1 MTGESVVNGMP
12 LWMKF
17 ISLVGVPSSI
27 AIYLVW
33 FLTTTVLGAISSH
46 NDDHADEMRV
56 LTSVMQQICANTS
69 VNSADRARCFPTIPR

>member
-17 ISLVGVPSSI
+17 ISWVGVPSSI
-27 AIYLVW
+27 ALYLIY
-33 FLTTTVLGAISSH
+33 FLTATVMGAISSH

-69 VNSADRARCFPTIPR
+69 GNAADRARCFPTIPR

>member
-1 MTGESVVNGMP
+1 MTGDALSNGLP

-46 NDDHADEMRV
+46 NDHHAEEMRV
-56 LTSVMQQICANTS
+56 LTSVMQQICANTAE
-69 VNSADRARCFPTIPR
+69 NTTDRARCFPSIPR

>member
-12 LWMKF
+12 MWMKF
-17 ISLVGVPSSI
+17 ISWVGVPSSI

-46 NDDHADEMRV
+46 NDDHAGEMRV
-56 LTSVMQQICANTS
+56 LTSVMQQICANTAETS
-69 VNSADRARCFPTIPR
+69 TDRARCFPTIPR

>member
-1 MTGESVVNGMP
+1 MTSESVVNGMP
-12 LWMKF
+12 LWMKL

-56 LTSVMQQICANTS
+56 LTSVMLKICANTS
-69 VNSADRARCFPTIPR
+69 EICADRARCFPTIPR

>member
-12 LWMKF
+12 MWMKF
-17 ISLVGVPSSI
+17 ISWVGVPSSI
-27 AIYLVW
+27 ALYLIY
-33 FLTTTVLGAISSH
+33 FLTTTVMGAISSH

-69 VNSADRARCFPTIPR
+69 ENSADRTRCFPTIPR

>member
-1 MTGESVVNGMP
+1 MTSESVVNGMP

-69 VNSADRARCFPTIPR
+69 ENSADRARCCPTSPR

>member
-1 MTGESVVNGMP
+1 MTSESVVNGMP

-69 VNSADRARCFPTIPR
+69 ENSADRARCFPTIPR

>member
-12 LWMKF
+12 MWMKF

-27 AIYLVW
+27 AIWLIY
-33 FLTTTVLGAISSH
+33 FLTTTVMGAISSH

-69 VNSADRARCFPTIPR
+69 ETSTDRARCFPTIPR

>member
-12 LWMKF
+12 MWMKF
-17 ISLVGVPSSI
+17 ISWVGVPSSI
-27 AIYLVW
+27 ALYLIY
-33 FLTTTVLGAISSH
+33 FLTATVMGAISSH

-69 VNSADRARCFPTIPR
+69 ETSTDRARCFPTIPR